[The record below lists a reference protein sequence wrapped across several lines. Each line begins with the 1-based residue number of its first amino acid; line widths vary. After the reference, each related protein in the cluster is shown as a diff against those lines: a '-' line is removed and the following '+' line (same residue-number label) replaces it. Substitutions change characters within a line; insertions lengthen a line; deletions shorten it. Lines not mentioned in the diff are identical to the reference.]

1 MLDAKNISSYIAPH
15 PLYIQNMTLRRTF
28 YIEWYK
34 SVLSPPVSH
43 YSGCQNEQSTRAPNK
58 LLVYNEHYS
67 EILLKN
73 LCAGATKSTCKALR
87 RIK

>member
-34 SVLSPPVSH
+34 SVLSP
-43 YSGCQNEQSTRAPNK
+43 QSAIIQDVKMNSQ
-58 LLVYNEHYS
+58 LEHL
-67 EILLKN
+67 IN
-73 LCAGATKSTCKALR
+73 H
-87 RIK
+87 